1 MMDVLMDTDPGIDD
15 AIAILLAL
23 ASPEVEVRGITVVH
37 GNVPVEAGTLNAFKV
52 LDLAG
57 RRDVPVVR
65 GAATP
70 LLRPPRH
77 AELVHGAD
85 GLAGLF
91 PPPEDAHPH
100 AGDAAAFI
108 AATLDRA
115 DEPVTLVALG
125 PLTNVAIALTATP
138 DVREKLERLVI
149 MGGAIRREGNVTPAA
164 EFNIFA
170 DPEAAAIVLRAG
182 VPITLVPLDVT
193 MQAIFPGDALD
204 RLAGSDVL
212 VERAVGELGL
222 FVTRV
227 YREYYG
233 IDGFALHD
241 PLAVGVAL
249 DPTLVRTEELW
260 VDVET
265 RGDLTAGTTVAD
277 FWHIPEPWGE
287 PNASV
292 ALDVDA
298 DRFLELLCTRLFGRF
313 PV

>member
-1 MMDVLMDTDPGIDD
+1 MDVLIDTDPGIDD

-23 ASPEVEVRGITVVH
+23 ASPELTVRGITVVH
-37 GNVPVEAGTLNAFKV
+37 GNVPVDAGTLNAFKV

-77 AELVHGAD
+77 AELVHGPD
-85 GLAGLF
+85 GLGGLF
-91 PPPEDAHPH
+91 PPPDDARPY

-108 AATLDRA
+108 AERLHEAT
-115 DEPVTLVALG
+115 EPVTMVALG
-125 PLTNVAIALTATP
+125 PLTNVAVALTATP
-138 DVREKLERLVI
+138 DVREHLGRLVV
-149 MGGAIRREGNVTPAA
+149 MGGAIRCEGNVTPAA
-164 EFNIFA
+164 EFNIYA
-170 DPEAAAIVLRAG
+170 DPEAAQIVLRSG

-193 MQAIFPGDALD
+193 MRAIFPGETAR
-204 RLAGSDVL
+204 RLSRSEDP
-212 VERAVGELGL
+212 VERAVGELGA
-222 FVTRV
+222 FVARV
-227 YREYYG
+227 YSEFYG
-233 IDGFALHD
+233 VDGFALHD
-241 PLAVGVAL
+241 PLAMAVAI
-249 DPTLVRTEELW
+249 DPTLVETQDLW
-260 VDVET
+260 VAVET
-265 RGDLTAGTTVAD
+265 HGELTAGRTVAD

-298 DRFLELLCTRLFGRF
+298 DRFLELLFTRLFGRS

>member
-1 MMDVLMDTDPGIDD
+1 MNALIDTDPGIDD

-23 ASPEVEVRGITVVH
+23 ASPEIEVRGITVVH
-37 GNVPVEAGTLNAFKV
+37 GNVPVEAGTVNAFKV
-52 LDLAG
+52 LDLVG

-70 LLRPPRH
+70 LLRPLRT
-77 AELVHGAD
+77 AELVHGSD

-91 PPPEDAHPH
+91 PPPEDASPVG
-100 AGDAAAFI
+100 ADAPAFI
-108 AATLDRA
+108 ARTLAEA
-115 DEPVTLVALG
+115 DEPMTLIALG
-125 PLTNVAIALTATP
+125 PLTNVASALLATP
-138 DVREKLERLVI
+138 DVTEKLARLVI
-149 MGGAIRREGNVTPAA
+149 MGGAIRSEGNVTPAA
-164 EFNIFA
+164 EFNVYA
-170 DPEAAAIVLRAG
+170 DPEAAEIVLRAG

-193 MQAIFPGDALD
+193 MRAVFPGDAAE
-204 RLAGSDVL
+204 RLSRSEVPI
-212 VERAVGELGL
+212 ERAVGGLAL

-241 PLAVGVAL
+241 PLAVAVAV

-260 VDVET
+260 VAVET
-265 RGDLTAGTTVAD
+265 QGDLTAGKTVAD

-292 ALDVDA
+292 ALDVEE

>member
-1 MMDVLMDTDPGIDD
+1 MDVLIDTDPGIDD

-23 ASPEVEVRGITVVH
+23 TSPEVEVRGITVVH

-65 GAATP
+65 GAAAP

-91 PPPEDAHPH
+91 PPPQDVQPHP
-100 AGDAAAFI
+100 GDAAAFI
-108 AATLDRA
+108 ARTLDRA
-115 DEPVTLVALG
+115 EEPMTLITLG
-125 PLTNVAIALTATP
+125 PLTNVATAFTAAP
-138 DVREKLERLVI
+138 EVTGKLARVVI

-182 VPITLVPLDVT
+182 APVTLVPLDVT
-193 MQAIFPGDALD
+193 MQAIFPGDALE
-204 RLAGSDVL
+204 RLARSEQP

-227 YREYYG
+227 YRRYFG

-249 DPTLVRTEELW
+249 DPTLVRTEDLW

-265 RGDLTAGTTVAD
+265 HGDLTAGETVAD

-292 ALDVDA
+292 ALGVDA
-298 DRFLELLCTRLFGRF
+298 DRFYELLCTRLFGRF